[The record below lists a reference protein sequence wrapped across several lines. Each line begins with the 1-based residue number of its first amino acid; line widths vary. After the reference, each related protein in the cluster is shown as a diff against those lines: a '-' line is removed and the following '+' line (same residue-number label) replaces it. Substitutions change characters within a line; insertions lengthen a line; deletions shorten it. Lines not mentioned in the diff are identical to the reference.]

1 VAPLLVEGAAV
12 ARKRKGV
19 PIHGWLVIDKP
30 PGMTSTQVMARVRR
44 LLNAEKAGHG
54 GTLDPIATGVLPIA
68 FGEATKTVAYAM
80 DGTKTY
86 RFRLRWGEQTTTD
99 DLEGSVI
106 ATSDHRPTEDEI
118 EVALEAF
125 QGEISQVPPQFSAIK
140 VDGERAYDLARA
152 GERVELASRIV
163 RIDGFH
169 LIGLPDA
176 DHADFEVECGK
187 GTYMRSLARDLA
199 LALGTVGHI
208 TQLRRLNVGSFTL
221 EKAISLDDLA
231 ALEQGAAVERLL
243 LPIETALDDIP
254 AFALTEGEAH
264 RLRLGQTV
272 ALLRRQDRERL
283 ESLDYDP
290 SGDGAVVLAVS
301 GGKPVALAKV
311 DGGEIRPVRVLN
323 L

>member
-1 VAPLLVEGAAV
+1 V

-19 PIHGWLVIDKP
+19 PVHGWLVIDKP
-30 PGMTSTQVMARVRR
+30 LGLTSTQVMARARR

-54 GTLDPIATGVLPIA
+54 GTLDPLATGVLPIA

-86 RFRLRWGEQTTTD
+86 RFRLRWGQQTSTD
-99 DLEGSVI
+99 DGEGSVI
-106 ATSDHRPTEDEI
+106 ATSDHRPTEADI
-118 EVALEAF
+118 ETALDAF
-125 QGEISQVPPQFSAIK
+125 QGEILQVPPQFSAIK
-140 VDGERAYDLARA
+140 IDGERAYNLARG
-152 GERVELASRIV
+152 GETVELVARRV

-169 LIGLPDA
+169 LTGLPDR

-208 TQLRRLNVGSFTL
+208 TVLRRLAVGPFTL
-221 EKAISLDDLA
+221 EHAISLDDLS
-231 ALEQGAAVERLL
+231 ALEQGADVEKLL

-254 AFALTEGEAH
+254 ALALTEPEAH

-283 ESLDYDP
+283 EGLSGR
-290 SGDGAVVLAVS
+290 SGDDAVVLAVS
-301 GGKPVALAKV
+301 GGKPVALARV
-311 DGGEIRPVRVLN
+311 EGAEVRPVRVLN